1 MTGKPNR
8 LVNPKD
14 LEQLAKLLDGRGGLA
29 DKLDEAFTRASTLGV
44 SGKLSSLRPMRTW
57 VSDTGP
63 ELRKKAAYARLEDGD
78 PLAGLL
84 LAGFTPEQLKDR
96 KNLPPDLL
104 LVANAAAANEGE
116 LDNDWLKK
124 KDGETLDDWLVRVQG
139 DAVTQL
145 TGNEKLGKAVS
156 TYIEGA
162 ANLSAFFTSSTTA
175 ILGGKSLISY
185 FKSSKVLNA
194 PGTFTAR
201 MINNHWDKLGTV
213 PRAGSWLTRLP
224 VGALSGSDEAA
235 MLAGYMRKGSFYL
248 PTASEA
254 NLLRV
259 AQRGGLA
266 NAAKAAGWMRG
277 AGVVGSG
284 LATAWGVAN
293 LATMDHGK
301 AWKEDK
307 AKYLSNWTG
316 TAFNASLTA
325 AMVAPNP
332 VTIGLAVGTGVAY
345 AGTLVWD
352 NWDDISKG
360 AEKAKDW
367 VGDKAEKAGKAL
379 SDGASKLGSALNP
392 FD

>member
-8 LVNPKD
+8 VVNPQD
-14 LEQLAKLLDGRGGLA
+14 LEQLAKLLDGRGGVG
-29 DKLDEAFTRASTLGV
+29 DKLDEAFTRASALGV
-44 SGKLSSLRPMRTW
+44 SGKLTAIRPMHSWLSETA
-57 VSDTGP
+57 P
-63 ELRKKAAYARLEDGD
+63 ELRRKAAYARLEDGD

-84 LAGFTPEQLKDR
+84 LAGFTPEQLKNKD
-96 KNLPPDLL
+96 LPPDVL
-104 LVANAAAANEGE
+104 LVANATASDGE
-116 LDNDWLKK
+116 VDDGWLKK

-145 TGNEKLGKAVS
+145 TGNEELGKAVA

-175 ILGGKSLISY
+175 LLGGTSLISY
-185 FKSSKVLNA
+185 FRSSKVLNA
-194 PGTFTAR
+194 PGTLTSR
-201 MINNHWDKLGTV
+201 LINGHWDKLSRV
-213 PRAGSWLTRLP
+213 PRAGSWLSRVP
-224 VGALSGSDEAA
+224 VGALAGSDEAA
-235 MLAGYMRKGSFYL
+235 MLAGYMRNGAFYM
-248 PTASEA
+248 PTSTEA

-277 AGVVGSG
+277 AGIVGSVG
-284 LATAWGVAN
+284 ATAWGVAN

-325 AMVAPNP
+325 AMIAPNP
-332 VTIGLAVGTGVAY
+332 VTVGLAVGTGLAY

-352 NWDDISKG
+352 NWDSISKG
-360 AEKAKDW
+360 AEEAADW
-367 VGDKAEKAGKAL
+367 VGDKAGEAI
-379 SDGASKLGSALNP
+379 SDGAKALGSALNP

>member
-8 LVNPKD
+8 LVNPQD
-14 LEQLAKLLDGRGGLA
+14 LEQLAKLLDGRGGMGDNLG
-29 DKLDEAFTRASTLGV
+29 EAFTRASTLGV
-44 SGKLSSLRPMRTW
+44 SDKLSALRPMRTW
-57 VSDTGP
+57 VSDAAP
-63 ELRKKAAYARLEDGD
+63 DLRRKAAYARLEDGD
-78 PLAGLL
+78 PMAGLL
-84 LAGFTPEQLKDR
+84 LAGFTPEQLKNKD
-96 KNLPPDLL
+96 LPPDIL
-104 LVANAAAANEGE
+104 LVANATASDGE
-116 LDNDWLKK
+116 LDDGWLKK
-124 KDGETLDDWLVRVQG
+124 KDGESLDDWLVRIQG
-139 DAVTQL
+139 DAVTEL

-175 ILGGKSLISY
+175 LLGGKSLISY

-201 MINNHWDKLGTV
+201 LINGHWDKLSKI
-213 PRAGSWLTRLP
+213 PKAGSWLTRVP
-224 VGALSGSDEAA
+224 TAALAGSDEAA
-235 MLAGYMRKGSFYL
+235 MLAGYMRNGAFYM
-248 PTASEA
+248 PTATEA
-254 NLLRV
+254 NLLRI

-277 AGVVGSG
+277 AGVVGSAA
-284 LATAWGVAN
+284 ATAWGVAN

-325 AMVAPNP
+325 AMIAPNP
-332 VTIGLAVGTGVAY
+332 VTIGLAVGTGIAY

-352 NWDDISKG
+352 NWDSISKG
-360 AEKAKDW
+360 AEEATEWVSDKADK
-367 VGDKAEKAGKAL
+367 VGDAI
-379 SDGASKLGSALNP
+379 SDGAKAVGSALNP

>member
-1 MTGKPNR
+1 MTGKLNR
-8 LVNPKD
+8 VVNPQD
-14 LEQLAKLLDGRGGLA
+14 LEQLARLLDGRGGA
-29 DKLDEAFTRASTLGV
+29 GDKLSEAFTRASALGV
-44 SGKLSSLRPMRTW
+44 SGKLAALRPMNSW
-57 VSDTGP
+57 VSDTAP
-63 ELRKKAAYARLEDGD
+63 ELRRKAAYARLEDGD

-84 LAGFTPEQLKDR
+84 LAGFTPEQLKNKD
-96 KNLPPDLL
+96 LPPDIL
-104 LVANAAAANEGE
+104 LVANATASDSD
-116 LDNDWLKK
+116 LDDDWLKK

-145 TGNEKLGKAVS
+145 TGNEKLGKTVA

-175 ILGGKSLISY
+175 LAGGTSLIKY
-185 FKSSKVLNA
+185 FKTSSVLNA
-194 PGTFTAR
+194 PGTLTSR
-201 MINNHWDKLGTV
+201 LINGHWDKLSRI
-213 PRAGSWLTRLP
+213 PRAGSWLTRVP
-224 VGALSGSDEAA
+224 TSVIAGSDEAA
-235 MLAGYMRKGSFYL
+235 MLAGYMRNGAFYM
-248 PTASEA
+248 PTSTEA

-266 NAAKAAGWMRG
+266 NAAKAAGWLRG
-277 AGVVGSG
+277 AGIVGSVG
-284 LATAWGVAN
+284 ATAWGVAN

-332 VTIGLAVGTGVAY
+332 VTVGLAVGTGLAY

-352 NWDDISKG
+352 NWDSISKG
-360 AEKAKDW
+360 AEEAADW
-367 VGDKAEKAGKAL
+367 VGDKAEKAGEAI
-379 SDGASKLGSALNP
+379 SDGAKKLGSALNP

>member
-8 LVNPKD
+8 VVNPQD
-14 LEQLAKLLDGRGGLA
+14 LEQLAKLLDGRGGVG
-29 DKLDEAFTRASTLGV
+29 DKLDEAFTRASALGV
-44 SGKLSSLRPMRTW
+44 SGKLTALRPMHSWLSETA
-57 VSDTGP
+57 P
-63 ELRKKAAYARLEDGD
+63 ELRRKAAYARLEDGD

-84 LAGFTPEQLKDR
+84 LAGFTPEQLKNKD
-96 KNLPPDLL
+96 LPPDIL
-104 LVANAAAANEGE
+104 LVANATASDGE
-116 LDNDWLKK
+116 VDDGWLKK

-145 TGNEKLGKAVS
+145 TGNEKLGKAVA

-175 ILGGKSLISY
+175 LLGGKSLISY
-185 FKSSKVLNA
+185 FRSSKVLNA

-201 MINNHWDKLGTV
+201 LINGHWDKLSRV
-213 PRAGSWLTRLP
+213 PRAGSWLSRVP
-224 VGALSGSDEAA
+224 VGALAGSDEAA
-235 MLAGYMRKGSFYL
+235 MLAGYMRNGAFYM
-248 PTASEA
+248 PTSTEA

-277 AGVVGSG
+277 AGIVGSAG
-284 LATAWGVAN
+284 ATAWGVAN

-325 AMVAPNP
+325 AMIAPNP
-332 VTIGLAVGTGVAY
+332 VTVGLAVGTGLAY

-352 NWDDISKG
+352 NWEGISKG
-360 AEKAKDW
+360 AEEAADW
-367 VGDKAEKAGKAL
+367 VGDKAEKAGEAI
-379 SDGASKLGSALNP
+379 SDGAKALGSALNP

>member
-1 MTGKPNR
+1 MTGKLNR
-8 LVNPKD
+8 VVNPQD
-14 LEQLAKLLDGRGGLA
+14 LEQLARLLDGRGGVG
-29 DKLDEAFTRASTLGV
+29 DKLSEAFTRASALGV
-44 SGKLSSLRPMRTW
+44 SGKLAALRPMNSW
-57 VSDTGP
+57 VSDTAP
-63 ELRKKAAYARLEDGD
+63 ELRRKAAYARLEDGD

-84 LAGFTPEQLKDR
+84 LAGFTPEQLKNKD
-96 KNLPPDLL
+96 LPPDIL
-104 LVANAAAANEGE
+104 LVANATASDSD
-116 LDNDWLKK
+116 LDDDWLKK

-145 TGNEKLGKAVS
+145 TGNEKLGKTVA

-175 ILGGKSLISY
+175 LAGGTSLIKY
-185 FKSSKVLNA
+185 FKTSSVLNA
-194 PGTFTAR
+194 PGTLTSR
-201 MINNHWDKLGTV
+201 LINGHWDKLSRI
-213 PRAGSWLTRLP
+213 PRAGSWLTRVP
-224 VGALSGSDEAA
+224 TSVIAGSDEAA
-235 MLAGYMRKGSFYL
+235 MLAGYMRNGAFYM
-248 PTASEA
+248 PTSTEA

-266 NAAKAAGWMRG
+266 NAAKAAGWLRG
-277 AGVVGSG
+277 AGIVGSVG
-284 LATAWGVAN
+284 ATAWGVAN

-332 VTIGLAVGTGVAY
+332 VTVGLAVGTGLAY

-352 NWDDISKG
+352 NWDSISKG
-360 AEKAKDW
+360 AEEAADW
-367 VGDKAEKAGKAL
+367 VGDKAEKAGEAI
-379 SDGASKLGSALNP
+379 SDGAKKLGSALNP

>member
-1 MTGKPNR
+1 M
-8 LVNPKD
+8 
-14 LEQLAKLLDGRGGLA
+14 LDGRGGVG
-29 DKLDEAFTRASTLGV
+29 DKLSEAFTRASALGV
-44 SGKLSSLRPMRTW
+44 SSKLTAIRPMHSW
-57 VSDTGP
+57 ISDTAP

-84 LAGFTPEQLKDR
+84 LAGFTPEQLKNKD
-96 KNLPPDLL
+96 LPPDVL
-104 LVANAAAANEGE
+104 LVANATASDGE
-116 LDNDWLKK
+116 VDDDWLKK
-124 KDGETLDDWLVRVQG
+124 KDGESLDDWLVRVQG

-145 TGNEKLGKAVS
+145 TGNEKLGKAVA

-175 ILGGKSLISY
+175 LLGGKSLISY
-185 FKSSKVLNA
+185 FRSSKVLNA

-201 MINNHWDKLGTV
+201 LINGHWDKLSRI
-213 PRAGSWLTRLP
+213 PRAGSWLTRVP
-224 VGALSGSDEAA
+224 TSALAGSDEAA
-235 MLAGYMRKGSFYL
+235 MLAGYMRKGAFYM
-248 PTASEA
+248 PTSTEA

-266 NAAKAAGWMRG
+266 NAAKAAGWIRG
-277 AGVVGSG
+277 VGIVGSAG
-284 LATAWGVAN
+284 ATAWGIAN

-332 VTIGLAVGTGVAY
+332 VTVGLAVGTGLAY

-352 NWDDISKG
+352 NWDSISKG
-360 AEKAKDW
+360 AEEAADW
-367 VGDKAEKAGKAL
+367 VGDKADKAGEAI
-379 SDGASKLGSALNP
+379 SDGAKKLGSALNP

>member
-1 MTGKPNR
+1 MTGKLNR
-8 LVNPKD
+8 VVNPQD
-14 LEQLAKLLDGRGGLA
+14 LEQLARLLDGRGGVG
-29 DKLDEAFTRASTLGV
+29 DKLSEAFTRASALGV
-44 SGKLSSLRPMRTW
+44 SGKLAALRPMNSW
-57 VSDTGP
+57 VSDTAP
-63 ELRKKAAYARLEDGD
+63 ELRRKAAYARLEDGD

-84 LAGFTPEQLKDR
+84 LAGFTPEQLKNKD
-96 KNLPPDLL
+96 LPPDIL
-104 LVANAAAANEGE
+104 LVANATASDSD
-116 LDNDWLKK
+116 LDDDWLKK

-145 TGNEKLGKAVS
+145 TGNEKLGKTVA

-175 ILGGKSLISY
+175 LAGGTSLIKY
-185 FKSSKVLNA
+185 FKTSSVLNA
-194 PGTFTAR
+194 PGTLTSR
-201 MINNHWDKLGTV
+201 LISGHWDKLSRI
-213 PRAGSWLTRLP
+213 PRAGSWLTRVP
-224 VGALSGSDEAA
+224 TSVIAGSDEAA
-235 MLAGYMRKGSFYL
+235 MLAGYMRNGAFYM
-248 PTASEA
+248 PTSTEA

-266 NAAKAAGWMRG
+266 NAAKAAGWLRG
-277 AGVVGSG
+277 AGIVGSVG
-284 LATAWGVAN
+284 ATAWGVAN

-332 VTIGLAVGTGVAY
+332 VTVGLAVGTGLAY

-352 NWDDISKG
+352 NWDSISKG
-360 AEKAKDW
+360 AEEAADW
-367 VGDKAEKAGKAL
+367 VGDKAEKAGEAI
-379 SDGASKLGSALNP
+379 SDGAKKLGSALNP

>member
-1 MTGKPNR
+1 VTGKLNR
-8 LVNPKD
+8 VVNPQD
-14 LEQLAKLLDGRGGLA
+14 LEQLARLLDGRGGVG
-29 DKLDEAFTRASTLGV
+29 DKLSEAFTRASALGV
-44 SGKLSSLRPMRTW
+44 SGKLAALRPMHSW
-57 VSDTGP
+57 VSDTAP
-63 ELRKKAAYARLEDGD
+63 ELRRKAAYARLEDGD

-84 LAGFTPEQLKDR
+84 LAGFTPEQLKNKD
-96 KNLPPDLL
+96 LPPDIL
-104 LVANAAAANEGE
+104 LVANATASDSD
-116 LDNDWLKK
+116 LDDDWLKK

-145 TGNEKLGKAVS
+145 TGNEKLGKTVA

-175 ILGGKSLISY
+175 LAGGTSLIKY
-185 FKSSKVLNA
+185 FKTSSVLNA
-194 PGTFTAR
+194 PGTLTSR
-201 MINNHWDKLGTV
+201 LINGHWDKLSRI
-213 PRAGSWLTRLP
+213 PRAGSWLTRVP
-224 VGALSGSDEAA
+224 TSVIAGSDEAA
-235 MLAGYMRKGSFYL
+235 MLAGYMRNGAFYM
-248 PTASEA
+248 PTSTEA

-266 NAAKAAGWMRG
+266 NAAKAAGWLRG
-277 AGVVGSG
+277 AGIVGSVG
-284 LATAWGVAN
+284 ATAWGVAN

-332 VTIGLAVGTGVAY
+332 VTVGLAVGTGLAY

-352 NWDDISKG
+352 NWDSISKG
-360 AEKAKDW
+360 AEEAADW
-367 VGDKAEKAGKAL
+367 VGDKAEKAGEAI
-379 SDGASKLGSALNP
+379 SDGAKKLGSALNP

>member
-1 MTGKPNR
+1 MTAKPSR
-8 LVNPKD
+8 VVNPQD
-14 LEQLAKLLDGRGGLA
+14 LEQLAKLLDGRGGMG
-29 DKLDEAFTRASTLGV
+29 DKLGEVFTRASTLGV
-44 SGKLSSLRPMRTW
+44 SDKLSALKPMRSW
-57 VSDTGP
+57 VGETAPD
-63 ELRKKAAYARLEDGD
+63 LRRKAAYARLEDGD
-78 PLAGLL
+78 PMAGLL
-84 LAGFTPEQLKDR
+84 LAGFTPEQLKNKD
-96 KNLPPDLL
+96 LPPDIL
-104 LVANAAAANEGE
+104 LVANATAADGQ
-116 LDNDWLKK
+116 LDDGWLKK
-124 KDGETLDDWLVRVQG
+124 KDGETLDDWLVRIQG

-145 TGNEKLGKAVS
+145 SGNEELGKAVS

-175 ILGGKSLISY
+175 LLGGKSLISY

-201 MINNHWDKLGTV
+201 MINGHWDKLSRI
-213 PRAGSWLTRLP
+213 PKAGSWLTRVP
-224 VGALSGSDEAA
+224 TAALAGSDEAA
-235 MLAGYMRKGSFYL
+235 MLAGYMRNGAFYM
-248 PTASEA
+248 PTATEA
-254 NLLRV
+254 NLLSV

-266 NAAKAAGWMRG
+266 NAARAAGWMRG
-277 AGVVGSG
+277 AGIVGSAA
-284 LATAWGVAN
+284 ATAWGVAN

-325 AMVAPNP
+325 AMIAPNP

-352 NWDDISKG
+352 NWDSISKG
-360 AEKAKDW
+360 AEEAADW
-367 VGDKAEKAGKAL
+367 VGDKAEKAGEAI
-379 SDGASKLGSALNP
+379 SDGAKAVGSALNP

>member
-8 LVNPKD
+8 VVNPQD
-14 LEQLAKLLDGRGGLA
+14 LEQLAKLLDGRGGVG
-29 DKLDEAFTRASTLGV
+29 DKLGEAFTRASALGV
-44 SGKLSSLRPMRTW
+44 SGKLTAIRPMHSWLSETA
-57 VSDTGP
+57 P
-63 ELRKKAAYARLEDGD
+63 ELRRKAAYARLEDGD

-84 LAGFTPEQLKDR
+84 LAGFTPEQLKNKD
-96 KNLPPDLL
+96 LPPDVL
-104 LVANAAAANEGE
+104 LVANATASDGE
-116 LDNDWLKK
+116 VDDGWLKK

-145 TGNEKLGKAVS
+145 TGNEKLGKAVA

-175 ILGGKSLISY
+175 LLGGKSLISY

-194 PGTFTAR
+194 PGTLTAR
-201 MINNHWDKLGTV
+201 LINGHWDKLSRI
-213 PRAGSWLTRLP
+213 PRAGSWLSRVP
-224 VGALSGSDEAA
+224 VSVLSGSDEAA
-235 MLAGYMRKGSFYL
+235 MLAGYMRKGAFYM
-248 PTASEA
+248 PTSTEA

-277 AGVVGSG
+277 AGIVGSVG
-284 LATAWGVAN
+284 ATAWGVAN

-332 VTIGLAVGTGVAY
+332 VTVGLAVGTGLAY

-352 NWDDISKG
+352 NWDSISDG
-360 AEKAKDW
+360 AEEAADW
-367 VGDKAEKAGKAL
+367 VGDKADKAGEAI
-379 SDGASKLGSALNP
+379 SDGAKALGSALNP

>member
-1 MTGKPNR
+1 MAGKQNR
-8 LVNPKD
+8 MVNPQD
-14 LEQLAKLLDGRGGLA
+14 LEQLAKLLDGRGGVE
-29 DKLDEAFTRASTLGV
+29 DKLGEAFTRASALGV
-44 SGKLSSLRPMRTW
+44 SGKLAPIRPMHSW
-57 VSDTGP
+57 VADTAP
-63 ELRKKAAYARLEDGD
+63 ELRRKAAYARLENGD

-84 LAGFTPEQLKDR
+84 LAGFTPEQLKNKD
-96 KNLPPDLL
+96 LPPDIL
-104 LVANAAAANEGE
+104 LVANAAASDKETDDG
-116 LDNDWLKK
+116 WLKK

-139 DAVTQL
+139 DAVTRL
-145 TGNEKLGKAVS
+145 TGNEELGKAVA

-175 ILGGKSLISY
+175 LLGGKSLISY
-185 FKSSKVLNA
+185 FRSSKVLNA
-194 PGTFTAR
+194 PGTFKAR
-201 MINNHWDKLGTV
+201 LINGHWDKLSRI
-213 PRAGSWLTRLP
+213 PKAGSWLTRVP
-224 VGALSGSDEAA
+224 TSALAGSDEAA
-235 MLAGYMRKGSFYL
+235 MLAGYMRNGSFYM
-248 PTASEA
+248 PTSTEA

-277 AGVVGSG
+277 VGIVGSAG
-284 LATAWGVAN
+284 ATAWGVAN

-332 VTIGLAVGTGVAY
+332 VTVGLAVGTGLAY

-352 NWDDISKG
+352 NWDSISKG
-360 AEKAKDW
+360 AEEAADW
-367 VGDKAEKAGKAL
+367 VGDKAEKAGEAI
-379 SDGASKLGSALNP
+379 SDGAKKLGSALNP

>member
-8 LVNPKD
+8 VVNPQD
-14 LEQLAKLLDGRGGLA
+14 LEQLAKLLDGRGGA
-29 DKLDEAFTRASTLGV
+29 GDKLDEAFTRASELGV
-44 SGKLSSLRPMRTW
+44 SDKLSAIRPMRPW
-57 VSDTGP
+57 ISDTAPG
-63 ELRKKAAYARLEDGD
+63 LRRKAAYARLEDGD

-84 LAGFTPEQLKDR
+84 LAGFTPEQLRNKD
-96 KNLPPDLL
+96 LPPDIL
-104 LVANAAAANEGE
+104 LVANAAAADDGV
-116 LDNDWLKK
+116 DDGWLKK
-124 KDGETLDDWLVRVQG
+124 KEGETLDDWLVRIQG
-139 DAVTQL
+139 DAVTEL

-162 ANLSAFFTSSTTA
+162 ANLSAFFTASTTA
-175 ILGGKSLISY
+175 LLGGKSLISY

-201 MINNHWDKLGTV
+201 MINGHWDKLSRI
-213 PRAGSWLTRLP
+213 PKAGSWLTRVP
-224 VGALSGSDEAA
+224 TGALAGSDEAA
-235 MLAGYMRKGSFYL
+235 MLAGYMRKGAFYL
-248 PTASEA
+248 PTATEA

-277 AGVVGSG
+277 LGIVGSAG
-284 LATAWGVAN
+284 ATAWGVAN

-332 VTIGLAVGTGVAY
+332 VTVGLAVGTGLAY

-352 NWDDISKG
+352 NWDSISKG
-360 AEKAKDW
+360 AEEAADW
-367 VGDKAEKAGKAL
+367 VGDKAEKAGEAI
-379 SDGASKLGSALNP
+379 SDGAKALGSALNP

>member
-8 LVNPKD
+8 VVNPQD
-14 LEQLAKLLDGRGGLA
+14 LEQLAKLLDGRGGVG
-29 DKLDEAFTRASTLGV
+29 DKLGEAFTRASALGV
-44 SGKLSSLRPMRTW
+44 SGKLTAIRPMHSWLSETA
-57 VSDTGP
+57 P
-63 ELRKKAAYARLEDGD
+63 ELRRKAAYARLEDGD

-84 LAGFTPEQLKDR
+84 LAGFTPEQLKNKD
-96 KNLPPDLL
+96 LPPDVL
-104 LVANAAAANEGE
+104 LVANATASDGE
-116 LDNDWLKK
+116 VDDAWLKK

-145 TGNEKLGKAVS
+145 TGNEKLGKAVA

-175 ILGGKSLISY
+175 LLGGKSLISY

-201 MINNHWDKLGTV
+201 LINGHWDKLSRI
-213 PRAGSWLTRLP
+213 PRAGSWLSRVP
-224 VGALSGSDEAA
+224 VGVLSGSDEAA
-235 MLAGYMRKGSFYL
+235 MLAGYMRNGAFYM
-248 PTASEA
+248 PTSTEA

-277 AGVVGSG
+277 AGIVGSVG
-284 LATAWGVAN
+284 ATAWGVAN

-332 VTIGLAVGTGVAY
+332 VTIGLAVGTGLAY

-352 NWDDISKG
+352 NWDSISDG
-360 AEKAKDW
+360 AEEAADW
-367 VGDKAEKAGKAL
+367 VGDKADKAGEAI
-379 SDGASKLGSALNP
+379 SDGAKALGSALNP

>member
-1 MTGKPNR
+1 MTGKLNR
-8 LVNPKD
+8 VVNPHD
-14 LEQLAKLLDGRGGLA
+14 LEQLAKLLDGRGGTG
-29 DKLDEAFTRASTLGV
+29 DKLDEAFTRASALGV
-44 SGKLSSLRPMRTW
+44 SGKLSAIRPMRTW
-57 VSDTGP
+57 ISDTVP

-84 LAGFTPEQLKDR
+84 LAGFTPEQLKNKD
-96 KNLPPDLL
+96 LPPDIL
-104 LVANAAAANEGE
+104 LVANATASDGE
-116 LDNDWLKK
+116 LDDGWLKK
-124 KDGETLDDWLVRVQG
+124 KEGETLDDWLVRVQG

-156 TYIEGA
+156 NYIEGA

-175 ILGGKSLISY
+175 LLGGKSLISY

-201 MINNHWDKLGTV
+201 MINGHWDKLSRI
-213 PRAGSWLTRLP
+213 PKAGSWLARVPTS
-224 VGALSGSDEAA
+224 ALAGSDEAA

-248 PTASEA
+248 PTSTEA

-266 NAAKAAGWMRG
+266 NAAKAAGWIRG
-277 AGVVGSG
+277 AGIVGSAG
-284 LATAWGVAN
+284 ATAWGVAN

-325 AMVAPNP
+325 AMIAPNP
-332 VTIGLAVGTGVAY
+332 VTLGLAVGTGLAY

-352 NWDDISKG
+352 NWDGISKG
-360 AEKAKDW
+360 AEKAADW
-367 VGDKAEKAGKAL
+367 VGDKAEKAGEAI
-379 SDGASKLGSALNP
+379 SDGAKKLGSALNP

>member
-8 LVNPKD
+8 VVNPQD
-14 LEQLAKLLDGRGGLA
+14 LEQLAKLLDGRGGVG
-29 DKLDEAFTRASTLGV
+29 DKLGEAFTRASALGV
-44 SGKLSSLRPMRTW
+44 SGKLTAIRPMHSWLSETA
-57 VSDTGP
+57 P
-63 ELRKKAAYARLEDGD
+63 ELRRKAAYARLEDGD

-84 LAGFTPEQLKDR
+84 LAGFTPEQLKNKD
-96 KNLPPDLL
+96 LPPDVL
-104 LVANAAAANEGE
+104 LVANATASDGE
-116 LDNDWLKK
+116 VDDGWLKK

-145 TGNEKLGKAVS
+145 TGNEKLGKAVA

-175 ILGGKSLISY
+175 LLGGKSLISY

-201 MINNHWDKLGTV
+201 LINGHWDKLSRI
-213 PRAGSWLTRLP
+213 PRAGSWLSRVP
-224 VGALSGSDEAA
+224 VGVLSGSDEAA
-235 MLAGYMRKGSFYL
+235 MLAGYMRNGAFYM
-248 PTASEA
+248 PTSTEA

-277 AGVVGSG
+277 AGIVGSVG
-284 LATAWGVAN
+284 ATAWGVAN

-332 VTIGLAVGTGVAY
+332 VTIGLAVGTGLAY

-352 NWDDISKG
+352 NWDSISDG
-360 AEKAKDW
+360 AEEAADW
-367 VGDKAEKAGKAL
+367 VGDKADKAGEAI
-379 SDGASKLGSALNP
+379 SDGAKALGSALNP

>member
-8 LVNPKD
+8 VVNPQD
-14 LEQLAKLLDGRGGLA
+14 LEQLAKLLDGRGGVG
-29 DKLDEAFTRASTLGV
+29 DKLSEAFTRASALGV
-44 SGKLSSLRPMRTW
+44 SSKLTAIRPMHSW
-57 VSDTGP
+57 VSDTAP

-84 LAGFTPEQLKDR
+84 LAGFTPEQLKNKD
-96 KNLPPDLL
+96 LPPDVL
-104 LVANAAAANEGE
+104 LVANATAADGE
-116 LDNDWLKK
+116 LDDDWLKK

-145 TGNEKLGKAVS
+145 TGNEKLGKTVA

-175 ILGGKSLISY
+175 LAGGWSLNKY
-185 FKSSKVLNA
+185 FKTSKVLNA
-194 PGTFTAR
+194 PGTLTSR
-201 MINNHWDKLGTV
+201 LINGHWDKLSRI
-213 PRAGSWLTRLP
+213 PRAGSWLTRVPTGVL
-224 VGALSGSDEAA
+224 AGSDEAA
-235 MLAGYMRKGSFYL
+235 MLAGYMRNGSFYM
-248 PTASEA
+248 PTSSEA

-266 NAAKAAGWMRG
+266 NAAKAAGWLRG
-277 AGVVGSG
+277 AGIVGSV
-284 LATAWGVAN
+284 ATTAWGVAN

-316 TAFNASLTA
+316 TAFNASLTL
-325 AMVAPNP
+325 AMVAPTP
-332 VTIGLAVGTGVAY
+332 LTVGLAVGTGVAY
-345 AGTLVWD
+345 AGTLLWD
-352 NWDDISKG
+352 NGDKIVEG
-360 AEKAKDW
+360 AKEAADW
-367 VGDKAEKAGKAL
+367 VGDKAEKAGEAI
-379 SDGASKLGSALNP
+379 SDGAKKLGSALNP

>member
-8 LVNPKD
+8 MVNPQD
-14 LEQLAKLLDGRGGLA
+14 LEQLAKLLDGRGGTGN
-29 DKLDEAFTRASTLGV
+29 KLDEAFSRASALGV
-44 SGKLSSLRPMRTW
+44 SGKLAAIRPMRSW
-57 VSDTGP
+57 ISDTAP
-63 ELRKKAAYARLEDGD
+63 ELRRKAAYARLENGD

-84 LAGFTPEQLKDR
+84 LAGFTPEQLKNKD
-96 KNLPPDLL
+96 LPPDIL
-104 LVANAAAANEGE
+104 LVANAAASDDQVDDG
-116 LDNDWLKK
+116 WLKK
-124 KDGETLDDWLVRVQG
+124 KDGETLDDWLVRIQG

-162 ANLSAFFTSSTTA
+162 ANLSAFFTASTTA
-175 ILGGKSLISY
+175 LLGGKSLISY

-201 MINNHWDKLGTV
+201 LINGHWDKLSRI
-213 PRAGSWLTRLP
+213 PKAGSWLTRVP
-224 VGALSGSDEAA
+224 ASALTGSDEAA
-235 MLAGYMRKGSFYL
+235 MLAGYMRNGAFYL
-248 PTASEA
+248 PTSTEA

-277 AGVVGSG
+277 LGIVGSAG
-284 LATAWGVAN
+284 ATAWGVAN

-332 VTIGLAVGTGVAY
+332 VTVGLAVGTGLAY

-352 NWDDISKG
+352 NWDSISKG
-360 AEKAKDW
+360 AEEAADW
-367 VGDKAEKAGKAL
+367 VGDKAEKAGEAI
-379 SDGASKLGSALNP
+379 SDGAKKLGSALNP

>member
-1 MTGKPNR
+1 MTGKLGR
-8 LVNPKD
+8 VVNPQD
-14 LEQLAKLLDGRGGLA
+14 LEQLAKLLDGRGGVG
-29 DKLDEAFTRASTLGV
+29 DKLDEAFTRASALGV
-44 SGKLSSLRPMRTW
+44 SGKLTAIRPMRSW
-57 VSDTGP
+57 VSDTAP

-84 LAGFTPEQLKDR
+84 LAGFTPEQLKNKD
-96 KNLPPDLL
+96 LPPDIL
-104 LVANAAAANEGE
+104 LVANATASDG
-116 LDNDWLKK
+116 DVDDGWLKK

-139 DAVTQL
+139 DAVTKL
-145 TGNEKLGKAVS
+145 TGNEKLGKAVA

-162 ANLSAFFTSSTTA
+162 ANLSAFFNSSTTA
-175 ILGGKSLISY
+175 LMGGVSLIKY
-185 FKSSKVLNA
+185 FKASSVLNA
-194 PGTFTAR
+194 PGTLTSR
-201 MINNHWDKLGTV
+201 LINGHWDKLSRI
-213 PRAGSWLTRLP
+213 PRAGSWLTRVPTSVL
-224 VGALSGSDEAA
+224 AGSDDAA
-235 MLAGYMRKGSFYL
+235 MLAGYMRNGAFYM
-248 PTASEA
+248 PTSTEA

-266 NAAKAAGWMRG
+266 NAAKAAGWLRG
-277 AGVVGSG
+277 AGIVGSVG
-284 LATAWGVAN
+284 ATAWGVAN

-332 VTIGLAVGTGVAY
+332 VTVGLAVGTGLAY

-352 NWDDISKG
+352 NWDSISKG
-360 AEKAKDW
+360 AEEAADW
-367 VGDKAEKAGKAL
+367 VGDKAEKAGEAI
-379 SDGASKLGSALNP
+379 SDGAKKLGSALNP

>member
-1 MTGKPNR
+1 VTGKLNR
-8 LVNPKD
+8 VVNPQD
-14 LEQLAKLLDGRGGLA
+14 LEQLARLLDGRGGVG
-29 DKLDEAFTRASTLGV
+29 DKLSEAFTRASALGV
-44 SGKLSSLRPMRTW
+44 SGKLAALRPMHSW
-57 VSDTGP
+57 VSDTAP
-63 ELRKKAAYARLEDGD
+63 ELRRKAAYARLEDGD

-84 LAGFTPEQLKDR
+84 LAGFTPEQLKNKD
-96 KNLPPDLL
+96 LPPDIL
-104 LVANAAAANEGE
+104 LVANATASDSD
-116 LDNDWLKK
+116 LDDDWLKK

-145 TGNEKLGKAVS
+145 TGNEKLGKTVA

-175 ILGGKSLISY
+175 LAGGTSLIKY
-185 FKSSKVLNA
+185 FKTSSVLNA
-194 PGTFTAR
+194 PGTLTSR
-201 MINNHWDKLGTV
+201 LINGHWDKLSRI
-213 PRAGSWLTRLP
+213 PRAGSWLTRVP
-224 VGALSGSDEAA
+224 TSVIAGSDEAA
-235 MLAGYMRKGSFYL
+235 MLAGYMRNGAFYM
-248 PTASEA
+248 PTSTEA

-266 NAAKAAGWMRG
+266 NAAKAAGWLRG
-277 AGVVGSG
+277 AGIVGSVG
-284 LATAWGVAN
+284 ATAWGVAN

-332 VTIGLAVGTGVAY
+332 VTVGLAVGTGLAY

-352 NWDDISKG
+352 NWDSISKG
-360 AEKAKDW
+360 AEEAADW
-367 VGDKAEKAGKAL
+367 VGDKAEKAGEAV
-379 SDGASKLGSALNP
+379 SDGAKKLGSALNP

>member
-8 LVNPKD
+8 LVNPQD
-14 LEQLAKLLDGRGGLA
+14 LEQLAKLLDGRGGMA
-29 DKLDEAFTRASTLGV
+29 DKLDEAFTRASSLGV
-44 SGKLSSLRPMRTW
+44 SGKLSSLRPVQTW

-78 PLAGLL
+78 PIAGLL
-84 LAGFTPEQLKDR
+84 LAGFTPEQLKNKD
-96 KNLPPDLL
+96 LPPDLL

-124 KDGETLDDWLVRVQG
+124 EDDETLDDWLVRVQG
-139 DAVTQL
+139 DAVTQM

-162 ANLSAFFTSSTTA
+162 ANLSAFFTSSSTA
-175 ILGGKSLISY
+175 IFGTRSLIAHFRNSV
-185 FKSSKVLNA
+185 VLNA
-194 PGTFTAR
+194 PGSFVAKTL
-201 MINNHWDKLGTV
+201 NKHWDKLGRV
-213 PRAGSWLTRLP
+213 PRAGSWLTRVPASVL
-224 VGALSGSDEAA
+224 AGSDEVAA
-235 MLAGYMRKGSFYL
+235 VAGYMRNGSWYM
-248 PTASEA
+248 PAATES
-254 NLLRV
+254 NLFTV
-259 AQRGGLA
+259 ARRSGLG
-266 NAAKAAGWMRG
+266 NAAKTAGWMRG
-277 AGVVGSG
+277 AGILGSG
-284 LATAWGVAN
+284 VATVWGVAN

-307 AKYLSNWTG
+307 AKYVSDIAG
-316 TAFNASLTA
+316 TAFNGSLTLAMA
-325 AMVAPNP
+325 APTP
-332 VTIGLAVGTGVAY
+332 LTIGLAVGTGVVY

-367 VGDKAEKAGKAL
+367 VGDKANKAGKAL
-379 SDGASKLGSALNP
+379 ADGASKLGSALNP

>member
-8 LVNPKD
+8 VVNPQD
-14 LEQLAKLLDGRGGLA
+14 LEQLAKLLDGRGGMGDRLG
-29 DKLDEAFTRASTLGV
+29 EAFTRASALGV
-44 SGKLSSLRPMRTW
+44 SDKLSTLRPMRPWISETAP
-57 VSDTGP
+57 V
-63 ELRKKAAYARLEDGD
+63 LRKKAAYARLEDGD

-84 LAGFTPEQLKDR
+84 LAGFTPEQLKNKD
-96 KNLPPDLL
+96 LPPDIL
-104 LVANAAAANEGE
+104 LVANAAAADDGV
-116 LDNDWLKK
+116 DDGWLKK
-124 KDGETLDDWLVRVQG
+124 KDGETLDDWLVRIQG

-175 ILGGKSLISY
+175 LLGGKSLISY
-185 FKSSKVLNA
+185 FRSSKVLNA

-201 MINNHWDKLGTV
+201 MINGHWDKLSRI
-213 PRAGSWLTRLP
+213 PKAGSWLTRVP
-224 VGALSGSDEAA
+224 TAALAGSDEAA
-235 MLAGYMRKGSFYL
+235 MLAGYMRKGAFYL
-248 PTASEA
+248 PTSTEA

-277 AGVVGSG
+277 LGIVGSAG
-284 LATAWGVAN
+284 ATAWGVAN

-325 AMVAPNP
+325 AMIAPNP
-332 VTIGLAVGTGVAY
+332 VTVGLAVGTGLAY

-352 NWDDISKG
+352 NWDSISKG
-360 AEKAKDW
+360 AEEAADW
-367 VGDKAEKAGKAL
+367 VGDKAEKAGEAI
-379 SDGASKLGSALNP
+379 SDGAKALGSALNP

>member
-8 LVNPKD
+8 LVNPQD
-14 LEQLAKLLDGRGGLA
+14 LEQLAKLLDGRGGMGDNLG
-29 DKLDEAFTRASTLGV
+29 EAFTRASTLGV
-44 SGKLSSLRPMRTW
+44 SDKLSALRPMRTW
-57 VSDTGP
+57 VSDAAP
-63 ELRKKAAYARLEDGD
+63 DLRRKAAYARLEDGD
-78 PLAGLL
+78 PMAGLL
-84 LAGFTPEQLKDR
+84 LAGFTPEQLKNKD
-96 KNLPPDLL
+96 LPPDIL
-104 LVANAAAANEGE
+104 LVANATASDGE
-116 LDNDWLKK
+116 LDDGWLKK
-124 KDGETLDDWLVRVQG
+124 KDGETLDDWLVRIQG
-139 DAVTQL
+139 DAVTEL

-175 ILGGKSLISY
+175 LLGGKSLISY

-201 MINNHWDKLGTV
+201 LINGHWDKLSKI
-213 PRAGSWLTRLP
+213 PKAGSWLTRVP
-224 VGALSGSDEAA
+224 TAALAGSDEAA
-235 MLAGYMRKGSFYL
+235 MLAGYMRNGAFYM
-248 PTASEA
+248 PTATEA
-254 NLLRV
+254 NLLRI

-277 AGVVGSG
+277 AGVVGSAA
-284 LATAWGVAN
+284 ATAWGVAN

-325 AMVAPNP
+325 AMIAPNP
-332 VTIGLAVGTGVAY
+332 VTIGLAVGTGIAY

-352 NWDDISKG
+352 NWDSISKG
-360 AEKAKDW
+360 AEEATEWVSDKADK
-367 VGDKAEKAGKAL
+367 VGDAI
-379 SDGASKLGSALNP
+379 SDGAKAVGSALNP

>member
-8 LVNPKD
+8 LVNPQD
-14 LEQLAKLLDGRGGLA
+14 LEQLAKLLDGRGGVG
-29 DKLDEAFTRASTLGV
+29 DRLDEAFTRASALGV
-44 SGKLSSLRPMRTW
+44 SDKLSAIRPMRSW
-57 VSDTGP
+57 ISDTAP
-63 ELRKKAAYARLEDGD
+63 DLRRKAAYARLEDGD

-84 LAGFTPEQLKDR
+84 LAGFTPEQLKNKD
-96 KNLPPDLL
+96 LPPDIL
-104 LVANAAAANEGE
+104 LVANATASNSEVE
-116 LDNDWLKK
+116 DDWLKK

-175 ILGGKSLISY
+175 LLGGKSLLSY

-201 MINNHWDKLGTV
+201 LINGHWDKLSRV
-213 PRAGSWLTRLP
+213 PRAGSWLTRVP
-224 VGALSGSDEAA
+224 VSALAGSDEAA
-235 MLAGYMRKGSFYL
+235 MLAGYMRNGAFYM
-248 PTASEA
+248 PTSTEA

-277 AGVVGSG
+277 LGVVGSAG
-284 LATAWGVAN
+284 ATAWGVAN

-332 VTIGLAVGTGVAY
+332 VTVGLAVGTGLAY

-352 NWDDISKG
+352 NWEDISKG
-360 AEKAKDW
+360 AEEAADW
-367 VGDKAEKAGKAL
+367 VGDKADQAGEAI
-379 SDGASKLGSALNP
+379 SDGAKQLGSALNP